1 MGAGSLGAWPAVE
14 MGGGEV
20 IRDILTTLAIVTLVL
35 IAIWG
40 GLQWQDAY

>member
-1 MGAGSLGAWPAVE
+1 M
-14 MGGGEV
+14 

>member
-1 MGAGSLGAWPAVE
+1 M
-14 MGGGEV
+14 

-40 GLQWQDAY
+40 WLQWQDAGMLQ